1 MRPPKK
7 TGRTRSPLPKAHD
20 SKWTLVWAVGG
31 VLSSDRVRLQR
42 FDTQSEAEAGLA
54 KVLESGER
62 AFVQPPLPALGS
74 KSTTTDEMIAQV
86 RDQLTALYAAVGLL
100 AVERDPQEIYAGMV
114 DAAGMLGDL
123 ARAMLEAGLT
133 KDDEQGGAYASLI
146 AAAPDLLA
154 ALERML
160 EHGERLNLDTAR
172 GEDADVVEQA
182 RAAVKKARRNDP
194 E

>member
-1 MRPPKK
+1 MRPPNKI
-7 TGRTRSPLPKAHD
+7 GRTRSPLPKAHD

-54 KVLESGER
+54 KALERGER
-62 AFVQPPLPALGS
+62 AFVQPPLPALGG

-100 AVERDPQEIYAGMV
+100 AIERDPQEIYAGMV
-114 DAAGMLGDL
+114 DSAGMLGDL

-133 KDDEQGGAYASLI
+133 KDDEQGSAYASLV

-160 EHGERLNLDTAR
+160 EHGEQLNLYTAR

-182 RAAVKKARRNDP
+182 RAAVKKARRNDQ

>member
-1 MRPPKK
+1 
-7 TGRTRSPLPKAHD
+7 
-20 SKWTLVWAVGG
+20 
-31 VLSSDRVRLQR
+31 
-42 FDTQSEAEAGLA
+42 
-54 KVLESGER
+54 
-62 AFVQPPLPALGS
+62 
-74 KSTTTDEMIAQV
+74 
-86 RDQLTALYAAVGLL
+86 VGLL

-133 KDDEQGGAYASLI
+133 KDAEQGGAYASLI

>member
-1 MRPPKK
+1 MRPPNK

-31 VLSSDRVRLQR
+31 VLSGDRVRLQR

-54 KVLESGER
+54 KVLERGER
-62 AFVQPPLPALGS
+62 AFVQPPLPALGG
-74 KSTTTDEMIAQV
+74 KSNTTDEMLAQV
-86 RDQLTALYAAVGLL
+86 RDRLTALYAAVGLL

-114 DAAGMLGDL
+114 DAAGILGDL
-123 ARAMLEAGLT
+123 ARAMLEVGLT

-160 EHGERLNLDTAR
+160 EHGERLNLYTAR
-172 GEDADVVEQA
+172 SEDADVVEQA
-182 RAAVKKARRNDP
+182 RAAVKKARA
-194 E
+194 